1 MPRLLFYFDYC
12 SWIDNRGDLVGD
24 LQFELLELFVFVV
37 LIGRANSLGC
47 LRNGGV
53 NRGVNSSW
61 PFLLLCEGRYRNH
74 GRTVLV
80 VVEAFCI
87 VFFLI

>member
-61 PFLLLCEGRYRNH
+61 PFLLLWTRINDSLSYH
-74 GRTVLV
+74 VSM
-80 VVEAFCI
+80 I
-87 VFFLI
+87 VITAPNSLMV